1 MTTIKRRT
9 CRVLPLLVLL
19 TPMWLI
25 GCKSV
30 STGGTNSAA
39 TSTYDRVI
47 STGTIR
53 CGYIPYPPGSFKDPN
68 TGKLTGVFVETMEEA
83 ARRLD
88 LKVQWTEE
96 VGWATMIEGLQT
108 NRYDM
113 VCTPV
118 WENATRGKV
127 ADFSVPLYYSG
138 IGVFTRMNETR
149 FIKKDGSLDFAAI
162 NSKGVRISTSDGDIA
177 QTIAQADYPNAQEI
191 AVSQMA
197 DRAQMLLN
205 VTDGK
210 ADIAFNEPQTAF
222 EFSKKNPNKLKNL
235 VPQNPIRIFPNVM
248 MFKRGQPEFKAML
261 NSSLQEVINSGYVDK
276 LLDKYEPFQGA
287 TYRLAYPYR
296 QTLPV
301 KTAK

>member
-118 WENATRGKV
+118 WENATRGR
-127 ADFSVPLYYSG
+127 S
-138 IGVFTRMNETR
+138 
-149 FIKKDGSLDFAAI
+149 
-162 NSKGVRISTSDGDIA
+162 RI
-177 QTIAQADYPNAQEI
+177 
-191 AVSQMA
+191 
-197 DRAQMLLN
+197 
-205 VTDGK
+205 
-210 ADIAFNEPQTAF
+210 
-222 EFSKKNPNKLKNL
+222 
-235 VPQNPIRIFPNVM
+235 
-248 MFKRGQPEFKAML
+248 
-261 NSSLQEVINSGYVDK
+261 
-276 LLDKYEPFQGA
+276 
-287 TYRLAYPYR
+287 LAYLF
-296 QTLPV
+296 T
-301 KTAK
+301 TAASASSHV